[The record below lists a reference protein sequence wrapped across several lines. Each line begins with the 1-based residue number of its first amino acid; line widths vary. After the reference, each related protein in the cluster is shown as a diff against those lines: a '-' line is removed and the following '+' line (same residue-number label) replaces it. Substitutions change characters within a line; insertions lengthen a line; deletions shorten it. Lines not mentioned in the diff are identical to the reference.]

1 MSDGDSE
8 KKGGSSSAAPPISK
22 TRSCKEQSSQ
32 ADDLK
37 PGPRNIS
44 VNLSE
49 TESEELERFC
59 AELESPQQTVE
70 ILRLIDGS
78 LSKRCCLALT
88 SALEAKP
95 SSLRE
100 LHLNGVKFHNGDQ
113 LKLLCDALGRQHC
126 RIRTLRLVDCD
137 LRWDSCVYL
146 SSAIM
151 SNPSHLKELDLSVN
165 QLEDVGM
172 KHLCRGLMKKNC
184 MLERLKLT
192 SCHLSGKGCTYLK
205 PLLMS
210 KHCHLQ
216 NLDLSCNSLKD
227 DGIKELSVGLSSPNC
242 RLSSLSL
249 THCEVSDEGWAS
261 LVKALKKR
269 SVPLDE
275 LDLQGNDLSFDGMKS
290 LNEYKMGLGIGE
302 GLSKNPVVRYQGSY
316 MGVEPTIQTLRRP
329 SRWSEIPIVLQ
340 YQGPINKPP
349 SDKSHLTLASSRGN
363 TQDEKTEVNVHI
375 SGHDQWSPPFPIQFQ
390 GPSKFQSEKFDEHGR
405 ISYRPSRWSEI
416 PIVPQ
421 NQGPINKPPSD
432 KSHLTLASSRGNTQ
446 DEKTEVNMLQGPSKF
461 QSDKFDEH
469 GRISYRHIVQI
480 KIPTKLHFR
489 GPINKPPSDKSHLTL
504 ASSRGNTQDEKTE
517 VNMLQGPSK
526 FQSDKFDE
534 HGRISY
540 RFTGLGPGVFLCQ
553 LTGLGFTMTRQGE
566 LLFRII
572 QWDEEL
578 LQAAGKV
585 PAGPLFK
592 IEGTTN
598 AVSQLHLLHCEP
610 NPACSNGLSVA
621 HMVEEGMN
629 ILEPLKINDTHVV
642 VDVSHFSA
650 FGLVIN
656 FFRDIIKRPIRSQVL
671 LFHHPTWTED
681 LQKVN
686 VFLLP
691 KNIPLEEAK
700 SQQRNAEY
708 IDATSLCELIEN
720 HCYTLAC
727 PESTLVQ
734 PKNSKFYSSFE
745 TVDHPNFE
753 IHLKRTTKGG
763 TVVVKGQDGTTA
775 WEYYMTL
782 TGSGGT
788 SASSSTS
795 QSAQPP
801 ANDPSL
807 APLRADVSGPDS
819 TTRDLQT
826 SKKKLL
832 SFRNGFIESISMSNL
847 HQLMDELLQTCVIND
862 REYQDLRDVAPTSR
876 AATAL
881 IDMVRNKG
889 GEALKKMMEAL
900 SQIDPH
906 LYSHL
911 NS

>member
-1 MSDGDSE
+1 MLRSLKTNLGFREHFSFRAPQSFSRINLMSME
-8 KKGGSSSAAPPISK
+8 
-22 TRSCKEQSSQ
+22 
-32 ADDLK
+32 
-37 PGPRNIS
+37 
-44 VNLSE
+44 
-49 TESEELERFC
+49 
-59 AELESPQQTVE
+59 
-70 ILRLIDGS
+70 GS
-78 LSKRCCLALT
+78 LT
-88 SALEAKP
+88 
-95 SSLRE
+95 
-100 LHLNGVKFHNGDQ
+100 
-113 LKLLCDALGRQHC
+113 
-126 RIRTLRLVDCD
+126 
-137 LRWDSCVYL
+137 
-146 SSAIM
+146 
-151 SNPSHLKELDLSVN
+151 
-165 QLEDVGM
+165 
-172 KHLCRGLMKKNC
+172 
-184 MLERLKLT
+184 
-192 SCHLSGKGCTYLK
+192 
-205 PLLMS
+205 
-210 KHCHLQ
+210 
-216 NLDLSCNSLKD
+216 
-227 DGIKELSVGLSSPNC
+227 
-242 RLSSLSL
+242 
-249 THCEVSDEGWAS
+249 
-261 LVKALKKR
+261 
-269 SVPLDE
+269 
-275 LDLQGNDLSFDGMKS
+275 
-290 LNEYKMGLGIGE
+290 
-302 GLSKNPVVRYQGSY
+302 
-316 MGVEPTIQTLRRP
+316 
-329 SRWSEIPIVLQ
+329 
-340 YQGPINKPP
+340 
-349 SDKSHLTLASSRGN
+349 
-363 TQDEKTEVNVHI
+363 
-375 SGHDQWSPPFPIQFQ
+375 
-390 GPSKFQSEKFDEHGR
+390 
-405 ISYRPSRWSEI
+405 
-416 PIVPQ
+416 
-421 NQGPINKPPSD
+421 
-432 KSHLTLASSRGNTQ
+432 
-446 DEKTEVNMLQGPSKF
+446 
-461 QSDKFDEH
+461 
-469 GRISYRHIVQI
+469 
-480 KIPTKLHFR
+480 